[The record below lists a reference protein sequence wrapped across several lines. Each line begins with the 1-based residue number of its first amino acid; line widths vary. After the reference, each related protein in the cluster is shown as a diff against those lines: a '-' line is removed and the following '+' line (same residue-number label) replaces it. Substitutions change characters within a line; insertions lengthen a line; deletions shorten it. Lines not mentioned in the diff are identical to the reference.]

1 MPVQDGPL
9 EESVY
14 DQPPQVGPF
23 DPATVQPTSSAAP
36 SSTAPGF
43 GSTSGADGAQPSQ
56 EAEPG
61 TGGQQE
67 PPLPQFDPRHRDA
80 FEGLIHIGALT
91 ETFPWLG
98 HRFTIRTLTTGELA
112 EVALL
117 VAKYEQTQM
126 ASKVWQAATVAGCLI
141 SVDDRPLPAPLT
153 TDPGDTPLKNRFDY
167 VMARWFPPVLDAVYD
182 RYIRLELQ
190 VRDVIAAMGN
200 RSG

>member
-117 VAKYEQTQM
+117 VADGLTNAELARRLYISPRT
-126 ASKVWQAATVAGCLI
+126 AAVHVSSILRKLGVTSRTEVTTA
-141 SVDDRPLPAPLT
+141 LT
-153 TDPGDTPLKNRFDY
+153 R
-167 VMARWFPPVLDAVYD
+167 
-182 RYIRLELQ
+182 
-190 VRDVIAAMGN
+190 
-200 RSG
+200 